1 MIGRIIIA
9 MLAAAFLANAAHAVI
24 NIKITR
30 STEAKLP
37 IAIVPFGWGHGGRPL
52 PADIAAIV
60 ADDLARTGLF
70 EPIPFDSL
78 PSRPYRHDQIDFKDW
93 RLLGTDSL
101 VIGNV
106 TPSLDGGYVVEF
118 QLYDVL
124 RSRQVVGFQ
133 LTAGHEVMRRVAH
146 QIADRVY
153 ETLTGVRGSFDT
165 RIAYVTEV
173 AGDDG
178 ETRYALVVADVDGH
192 NEKVILDSPEPVMSP
207 SWSPDGKKLAYVS
220 FESPGSRA
228 LPRPRIFIQEIATGR
243 RESVVSFPG
252 INGAPAFSPDGRR
265 LAMTLS
271 KDGNPEV
278 YVMDLRTERLRRITR
293 NAAIDTEPSW
303 SPDGRFLAFT
313 SDRGGKPQ
321 IYRTPAE
328 GGPLE
333 RLTFEGSYNTRPVYS
348 PDGARL
354 ALVHRDEGRYRIG
367 LLDLENGALQV
378 LTDSELDE
386 SPSFAP
392 NGRMILYATSDGA
405 GSALA
410 AVSPDG
416 RMHQRLAVQKGGI
429 REPAWS
435 PFRN

>member
-9 MLAAAFLANAAHAVI
+9 VLVAAFLANAAHAVI
-24 NIKITR
+24 KIKITR

-37 IAIVPFGWGHGGRPL
+37 IAIVPFGWQHGGQPL

-60 ADDLARTGLF
+60 ADDLARSGLF

-78 PSRPYRHDQIDFKDW
+78 PSRPFRHAQIHFKDW
-93 RLLGTDSL
+93 RLLGTGSL

-124 RSRQVVGFQ
+124 RSKQVIGFQ
-133 LTAGHEVMRRVAH
+133 LTASRQAMRRVAH
-146 QIADRVY
+146 RIADQIY
-153 ETLTGVRGSFDT
+153 EKLTGVRGAFDT
-165 RIAYVTEV
+165 RVAYVTEV
-173 AGDDG
+173 TGADG
-178 ETRYALVVADVDGH
+178 KARYALAVADVDGH
-192 NEKVILDSPEPVMSP
+192 NERVILDSAQPVMSP
-207 SWSPDGKKLAYVS
+207 SWSPDGKTLAYVS
-220 FESPGSRA
+220 FESD
-228 LPRPRIFIQEIATGR
+228 RPRIFIQDIATGE
-243 RESVVSFPG
+243 RESVASFPG
-252 INGAPAFSPDGRR
+252 INGAPVFSPDGRH

-271 KDGNPEV
+271 KDGNPEI
-278 YVMDLRTERLRRITR
+278 YVMDLRTRRLRRITR
-293 NAAIDTEPSW
+293 NVAIDTEPSW
-303 SPDGRFLAFT
+303 SPDGQSLAFT
-313 SDRGGKPQ
+313 SGRGGKPQ
-321 IYRTPAE
+321 IYRIVVE
-328 GGPLE
+328 GGRPE
-333 RLTFEGSYNTRPVYS
+333 RLTFEGSYNARPVYS
-348 PDGARL
+348 PDGAKL
-354 ALVHRDEGRYRIG
+354 ALVHRVDGRYRIG

-378 LTDSELDE
+378 LTESELDE

-405 GSALA
+405 GSVLA

-416 RMHQRLAVQKGGI
+416 RMHQRLAVQTGGV